1 MFIQLRSQ
9 SNLSWAAAMRS
20 RSAMCLLLG
29 FLVAAPALATEAG
42 SIPGDV
48 THVAAGRAEFNGNWS
63 DFRLVIT
70 GSCSPEHCFSRGR
83 IEWVDGSIPGE
94 STVTKTMPV
103 EELESVLL
111 VRSVAF
117 HPMHK
122 SEPASFSIRAV
133 NTYTEQGA
141 TLVLSITGVGSYRA
155 TVLGNPLGPPAE

>member
-1 MFIQLRSQ
+1 
-9 SNLSWAAAMRS
+9 MRR
-20 RSAMCLLLG
+20 RSAVCLLLG
-29 FLVAAPALATEAG
+29 FLVAAPELATEAD

-48 THVAAGRAEFNGNWS
+48 THVAAGRAELNGSWS

-94 STVTKTMPV
+94 SKVSKTMSV

-111 VRSVAF
+111 VRSVEF
-117 HPMHK
+117 YPMHG

-133 NTYTEQGA
+133 NTYTEQGGTLR
-141 TLVLSITGVGSYRA
+141 TLVLSITGVGSLASYKA